1 MKAEDK
7 LLQEINHVVAYYRN
21 SILRLSY
28 AYLKDIHEA
37 EDVAQEVFTEYI
49 KNAPVVKNEQKRKAW
64 LLKVTAN
71 KCKNI
76 LDSARLKRNVE
87 LKDELEYLPEEDLNL
102 IEYVY
107 ALQEKYRIPIHLYY
121 YEGYSIAEIAKLTGV
136 NKATVG
142 TRLSR
147 ARKLLKTA
155 LGDDYNE

>member
-1 MKAEDK
+1 MLIKDSIS
-7 LLQEINHVVAYYRN
+7 QEIDGIVNTYRD

-37 EDVAQEVFTEYI
+37 EDVAQEVFVAYI
-49 KNAPVVKNEQKRKAW
+49 KSAPAIKNEQKRKAW

-71 KCKNI
+71 KCKN
-76 LDSARLKRNVE
+76 LLASARLKNNVE
-87 LKDELEYLPEEDLNL
+87 LKDELFYLPEDDLNV

-107 ALQEKYRIPIHLYY
+107 ALKEKYRIPIHLYY
-121 YEGYSIAEIAKLTGV
+121 YEGYSIAEIAKLLDV
-136 NKATVG
+136 PPATVG